1 MSCAPTIQISRK
13 IAAIGAQSVLNVL
26 LTISLLNEYLH
37 NRFMQDYLANA
48 LPSYTFILPV
58 GLVAAVAVAG
68 GSYTV
73 YSRRSQTSMSQE
85 TSEVPKEE
93 SLGSA
98 KKLPVTGMCPFCN
111 VSLKIISENRFQCR
125 KCHRYFRKKVRP

>member
-1 MSCAPTIQISRK
+1 MIQISRK
-13 IAAIGAQSVLNVL
+13 IAAIGAQSVVNVL
-26 LTISLLNEYLH
+26 LAVSLLNEYLH
-37 NRFMQDYLANA
+37 NRFMQDYLANTF
-48 LPSYTFILPV
+48 PGYTFILPV

-73 YSRRSQTSMSQE
+73 YSRRGQTSLSEE

-93 SLGSA
+93 SLSSN
-98 KKLPVTGMCPFCN
+98 KKLPVTGTCPFCN

-125 KCHRYFRKKVRP
+125 KCHRYFRKKVQS

>member
-1 MSCAPTIQISRK
+1 MGCIPMIQISRK
-13 IAAIGAQSVLNVL
+13 IAAIGAQSVVNVL
-26 LTISLLNEYLH
+26 LAVSLLNEYLH
-37 NRFMQDYLANA
+37 NRFMQDYLANTF
-48 LPSYTFILPV
+48 PGYTFILPV
-58 GLVAAVAVAG
+58 GLIAAVAVAG

-73 YSRRSQTSMSQE
+73 YSRRSQNMMSQE
-85 TSEVPKEE
+85 KNEIPTEE

-125 KCHRYFRKKVRP
+125 KCHRYFRKKVRT